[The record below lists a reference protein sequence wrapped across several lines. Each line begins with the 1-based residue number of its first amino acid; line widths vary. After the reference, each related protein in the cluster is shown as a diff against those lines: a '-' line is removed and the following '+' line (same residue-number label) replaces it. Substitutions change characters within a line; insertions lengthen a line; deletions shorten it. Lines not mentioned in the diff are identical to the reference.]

1 MQVRIIGAYEA
12 KTKLSEL
19 LAQVSQGEAFTITKH
34 GMPVAVLTRPTEQGN
49 ADATETIEAIRRQR
63 QQLASAF
70 EGAGVKQL
78 IEEGR
83 K

>member
-1 MQVRIIGAYEA
+1 MQVIGAYEA

-19 LAQVSQGEAFTITKH
+19 LAQVSQGETFTITRH
-34 GMPVAVLTRPTEQGN
+34 GLPVAVLTRPSGQDRANVE
-49 ADATETIEAIRRQR
+49 ETIGAIRRQR

-70 EGAGVKQL
+70 EGVNVKRL